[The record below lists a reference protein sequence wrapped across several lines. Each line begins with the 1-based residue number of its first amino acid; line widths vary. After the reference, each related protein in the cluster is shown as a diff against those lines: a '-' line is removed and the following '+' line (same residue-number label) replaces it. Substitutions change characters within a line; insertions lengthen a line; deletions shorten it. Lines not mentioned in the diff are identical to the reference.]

1 MKEDLY
7 ALDRFFVRPVTA
19 GLNDESAWP
28 VPRLDTVLLGCLGL
42 GLNVLGLRVWDLR
55 CGLC

>member
-28 VPRLDTVLLGCLGL
+28 VPRLPIVSFWCLGL
-42 GLNVLGLRVWDLR
+42 G
-55 CGLC
+55 

>member
-28 VPRLDTVLLGCLGL
+28 VPRLPIGFVLVFGPGL
-42 GLNVLGLRVWDLR
+42 SISGLRVWDFR